1 MKRTE
6 ILIEVC
12 GIAGQNLWQLP
23 VSHTAR
29 NLCVAVTYTDVR
41 GEGEEMLAGNATNE
55 RALHCL
61 TSADQNVGGGS
72 GTRRRSH
79 GKDQVGVGERT
90 ASSAPKL
97 HKRPARRRAEH
108 VYGVT
113 ILERWGGWV
122 NVKYGISRPERTH
135 LALN

>member
-90 ASSAPKL
+90 ASIAPKL

-108 VYGVT
+108 VYG
-113 ILERWGGWV
+113 E
-122 NVKYGISRPERTH
+122 
-135 LALN
+135 